1 MSSLRII
8 GGKWR
13 GRKISF
19 YDKANVRPSP
29 SRVRETLFNW
39 LQSEIRGA
47 RCLELYAGS
56 GILSA
61 EALSR
66 GADQVT
72 LVEKSKLIYQ
82 YLTSTFSALPC
93 SNYELVS
100 DTAAKFLKQDHA
112 AYDIIFIDPP
122 FDSGELK
129 KILAQLLNLGVIH
142 MRSII
147 YVESNKPLELPKF
160 LYIHRQGRAGRV
172 YYYLLKTQT
181 PSLSSE
187 SDSPLDFCKQ

>member
-29 SRVRETLFNW
+29 SRVRETIFNW

-56 GILSA
+56 GILSV

-72 LVEKSKLIYQ
+72 LVEKSKVIYQ
-82 YLTSTFSALPC
+82 YLTSTFSTLPC
-93 SNYELVS
+93 SNYKLIS
-100 DTAAKFLKQDHA
+100 DTAANFLKKDYSV
-112 AYDIIFIDPP
+112 YDIIFIDPP
-122 FDSGELK
+122 FNSGELRK
-129 KILAQLLNLGVIH
+129 TLAQLLNLGVIH
-142 MRSII
+142 MRLS
-147 YVESNKPLELPKF
+147 L
-160 LYIHRQGRAGRV
+160 IHI
-172 YYYLLKTQT
+172 
-181 PSLSSE
+181 
-187 SDSPLDFCKQ
+187 

>member
-93 SNYELVS
+93 SNYELIS

-112 AYDIIFIDPP
+112 VYDIIFIDPP
-122 FDSGELK
+122 FNSGELK

-142 MRSII
+142 MRGII

-160 LYIHRQGRAGRV
+160 LYIHRQG
-172 YYYLLKTQT
+172 L
-181 PSLSSE
+181 SLIHI
-187 SDSPLDFCKQ
+187 

>member
-39 LQSEIRGA
+39 LQREIRGA

-56 GILSA
+56 GILSM

-82 YLTSTFSALPC
+82 HLTSTFRALPC
-93 SNYELVS
+93 SNYELIS
-100 DTAAKFLKQDHA
+100 DTAAKFLKKDYS

-122 FDSGELK
+122 FNSDELK
-129 KILAQLLNLGVIH
+129 KILPQLSNLEAIH

-147 YVESNKPLELPKF
+147 YVENNKPLELPKF
-160 LYIHRQGRAGRV
+160 LYIHRQGRAGQV
-172 YYYLLKTQT
+172 FYYLLKTQM

-187 SDSPLDFCKQ
+187 SDSALDFCK